1 MKLACKTTAHGL
13 APWAFSVPQSRFFN
27 FPGNVVDV
35 NDEMWYTYCT
45 KYDSGIE
52 NTPSD
57 SGRVR
62 KAFSQCSLK
71 PKGALV

>member
-1 MKLACKTTAHGL
+1 MHKVHGL
-13 APWAFSVPQSRFFN
+13 TLWAFSVVITYHFN
-27 FPGNVVDV
+27 SSGNAVDV
-35 NDEMWYTYCT
+35 LGEMWYTYGI
-45 KYDSGIE
+45 KIDKSIE

-57 SGRVR
+57 SGRER

>member
-1 MKLACKTTAHGL
+1 MHKVHGPAL
-13 APWAFSVPQSRFFN
+13 RAFSVVFTYHLNSS
-27 FPGNVVDV
+27 GNAVDV
-35 NDEMWYTYCT
+35 LGEMWYTYGT
-45 KYDSGIE
+45 KIDKSIE

-62 KAFSQCSLK
+62 KVFSQCSLK

>member
-1 MKLACKTTAHGL
+1 M
-13 APWAFSVPQSRFFN
+13 
-27 FPGNVVDV
+27 VDT
-35 NDEMWYTYCT
+35 NDEMWYTYGT

-71 PKGALV
+71 PKGSYVVKGAVSEADY